1 MFVKQTNIQDF
12 PKKLIIYVYIY
23 TKIGGKEEKK
33 VSQLKLAC
41 NVQPNVDLT
50 QK

>member
-12 PKKLIIYVYIY
+12 PKKLIIYIY